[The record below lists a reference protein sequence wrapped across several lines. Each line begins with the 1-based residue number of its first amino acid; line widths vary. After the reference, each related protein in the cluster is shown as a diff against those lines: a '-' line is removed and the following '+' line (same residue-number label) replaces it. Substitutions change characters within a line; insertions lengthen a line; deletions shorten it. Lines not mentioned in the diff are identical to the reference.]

1 LRIFY
6 TNQLISQKEKEA
18 EQAEKSSKS
27 SPNSSMKGP
36 SMRK

>member
-27 SPNSSMKGP
+27 SPNSSVKVP